1 MEQLTL
7 KSKLVLNKK
16 TFDINE
22 VIKLLY
28 SLPTSEVVGFFQSL
42 SLNMPRRL
50 RMDVIK
56 QVLNDKVKQTRA
68 ERDTLA
74 DELNYRLKWFKEYSD
89 TQSINLLNYYN
100 LDETNVQFMESFWL
114 AILNYIIERGVS
126 EKHLSDLFSKAEK
139 QAKKHGIGFSDIKD
153 YNEEID
159 AIFYDAPNHLDG
171 LSPKKIRP
179 VLFQSSTLVEIRE
192 IGKKYGVDVPRRLK
206 KQQLLQIIF
215 DELEERKV
223 LNEELK
229 ASLSK
234 KSVIA
239 IQRYA
244 TDHDIKVSTELK
256 KEEIIE
262 YILENA
268 HQTKESYFKPETSEY
283 HLEVEEPHQQNV
295 PVETNTS
302 EMKPKSSN
310 NVNTPSSD
318 ELEPSTKKKTKSE
331 EPMLDVETASHSK
344 DVDEEVSESSSMSQG
359 LVINAARYRGSK
371 IAFEDDYLEFDG
383 AKALLSSKE
392 RKQKVPGEIR
402 FIWKLLVFI
411 FIILLRI
418 VAFAAII
425 VTVVSTALIVY
436 GSIVHFAD
444 IPSLD
449 GVNDL
454 INSID
459 ILGKGILEHIA
470 AFYSSIGLK

>member
-1 MEQLTL
+1 
-7 KSKLVLNKK
+7 
-16 TFDINE
+16 
-22 VIKLLY
+22 
-28 SLPTSEVVGFFQSL
+28 
-42 SLNMPRRL
+42 MPRRL

-89 TQSINLLNYYN
+89 TQSINLLHYYN
-100 LDETNVQFMESFWL
+100 LDETNVRFMESFWL
-114 AILNYIIERGVS
+114 AILNYLIERGVS

-139 QAKKHGIGFSDIKD
+139 QAKKQGIGFSDIKD

-159 AIFYDAPNHLDG
+159 AIFYDEPNHLDG
-171 LSPKKIRP
+171 LSLKKIRP

-215 DELEERKV
+215 DELEERKL
-223 LNEELK
+223 LNDELK

-268 HQTKESYFKPETSEY
+268 HQTKEAYFKPETSEY
-283 HLEVEEPHQQNV
+283 HLEVEEPHQQDV
-295 PVETNTS
+295 PVETKTS
-302 EMKPKSSN
+302 ELKQDSSTKD
-310 NVNTPSSD
+310 NTPTPKES
-318 ELEPSTKKKTKSE
+318 EPSTKKKPKAE
-331 EPMLDVETASHSK
+331 EPKTKNEEPILDVQTASSSK
-344 DVDEEVSESSSMSQG
+344 DVDEEVTESSSMQQG
-359 LVINAARYRGSK
+359 LIINAARYRGSK
-371 IAFEDDYLEFDG
+371 IAFENDYLEFDG
-383 AKALLSSKE
+383 AKALLTSKE

-402 FIWKLLVFI
+402 FIGKLFAFI

-425 VTVVSTALIVY
+425 VTVVLTALIVY
-436 GSIVHFAD
+436 GSVIHFAD

-459 ILGKGILEHIA
+459 ILGKGLLEHISS
-470 AFYSSIGLK
+470 FYSSIGLK